1 MFNAMEFLNGFYDL
15 TEEEKRRTYSS
26 MTSSQIDAV
35 YNYAVS
41 TARLFKE
48 FKRVYH
54 KVDDELQ
61 QFNNGD
67 VEHSDTDAGN
77 RMTLD
82 NTHCHIEDKYDPW
95 CMKCNPSPNSIL
107 GDIQEQGPV

>member
-15 TEEEKRRTYSS
+15 TEEEKRRAYSS

-54 KVDDELQ
+54 TVDDELQ
-61 QFNNGD
+61 RINIDIEQPDTGD
-67 VEHSDTDAGN
+67 AN
-77 RMTLD
+77 RMTLA
-82 NTHCHIEDKYDPW
+82 NTHTPTS
-95 CMKCNPSPNSIL
+95 MTNTTR
-107 GDIQEQGPV
+107 GV